1 MAGPVEQTGVII
13 ACPRCGTEV
22 LQKSMIP
29 VGVADSVISYACV
42 PCARTMTMAAAT
54 AAPAGSMGS
63 AGSAEGPS
71 E

>member
-29 VGVADSVISYACV
+29 LGVTDSVISYVCV
-42 PCARTMTMAAAT
+42 TCARTMIATGGAALNDEV
-54 AAPAGSMGS
+54 SV
-63 AGSAEGPS
+63 
-71 E
+71 